1 MDSKYLIIAD
11 DFTGAN
17 DTGVQMSKRGIDTA
31 VSLFPNEDGPHS
43 SIVLDTES
51 RNLSRNDSYDKVSK
65 MVQKVLDN
73 NQFDLVYKKVDST
86 LRGNVVEELQAVVEI
101 YKPDRIVFAPAYPQ
115 IGRTTLNQTHYVN
128 DERLKDTEFAN
139 DPLKP
144 ILIDNINRMLIE
156 SLNEKV
162 THHSVD
168 DIRNGKLS
176 LTESKY
182 HTFDS
187 IVSEDLQLIVSKII
201 HSDEKIL
208 WVGSAGLAN
217 AIFKDLYPMKPSVA
231 VVGSISQ
238 VSFDQM
244 TYATEKG
251 EKILAIPIED
261 IFNKVNI
268 DNYVNEAIEIL
279 NANQDIIITAARSR
293 KDYSKTLELGKQKN
307 LNDDDSSWYVQ
318 NYLGE
323 VTNKLLH
330 KCSISGLFLT
340 GGSTAISVI
349 DKLNG
354 SGCIIESEVMTG
366 IVHSRLVGGKFDGL
380 NLVTKAGAFGDR
392 TSLFKSL
399 KLMKEL

>member
-17 DTGVQMSKRGIDTA
+17 DTGVQMSKRGVDTE
-31 VSLFPNEDGPHS
+31 VSLFPNEDVLHS

-51 RNLSRNDSYDKVSK
+51 RNLSGNDSYDKVSK
-65 MVQKVLDN
+65 TVQTILKN
-73 NQFDLVYKKVDST
+73 NHFNLVYKKIDST
-86 LRGNVVEELQAVVEI
+86 LRGNVVEELQAVVET
-101 YKPDRIVFAPAYPQ
+101 YKPEKIIFAPAYPQ
-115 IGRTTLNQTHYVN
+115 IGRTTLNQIHFVN

-144 ILIDNINRMLIE
+144 ILIDDINRMLIE
-156 SLNEKV
+156 GLNEKV
-162 THHSVD
+162 THHGID
-168 DIRNGKLS
+168 DIRNGELS
-176 LTESKY
+176 LIGSKY

-187 IVSEDLQLIVSKII
+187 VVNEDLHQIVSNFI
-201 HSDEKIL
+201 HLDEKIL

-217 AIFKDLYPMKPSVA
+217 AIFKELYPMKPSMA

-244 TYATEKG
+244 NYAAEKG
-251 EKILAIPIED
+251 KKILSIPIED

-268 DNYVNEAIEIL
+268 DKYVNEAIKIL
-279 NANQDIIITAARSR
+279 NTNQDIIITAARSR

-323 VTNKLLH
+323 ITNKLLYQY
-330 KCSISGLFLT
+330 SISGLFLT

-366 IVHSRLVGGKFDGL
+366 IVYSKLVGGNFQGL
-380 NLVTKAGAFGDR
+380 NLITKAGAFGDK

-399 KLMKEL
+399 NLIKEL